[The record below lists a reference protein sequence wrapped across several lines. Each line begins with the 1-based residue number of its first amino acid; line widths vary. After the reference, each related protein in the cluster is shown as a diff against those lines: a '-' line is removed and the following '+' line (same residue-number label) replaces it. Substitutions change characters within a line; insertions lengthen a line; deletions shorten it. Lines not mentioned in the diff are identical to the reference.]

1 MQYPPYNAVCQVSV
15 KTIKL
20 TCLTAP
26 GTGKNHSWKISIAGQ
41 MPDDIVFHASTSY
54 GPPIIYEILQNDG
67 QPFLSGKTTGGDKL
81 LIVGNNFGVANHPT
95 KHPSVAYG
103 AELVYGTLYDN
114 NDALVSNRN
123 FIASTCSVTKAHTE
137 ITCFTMEG
145 AGFAYL
151 LQLMLDGQPSVVATT
166 TYARPIISSIVGP
179 GSQEAVEDGN
189 QLVDIHGS
197 NFGPNLTSSDSF
209 LESVTYGEDGSEYVA
224 DCILISH
231 TLIRCKTVPGFGINL
246 IWRVTILGQTS
257 LITTDGRTSYAA
269 PVILGAN
276 PISVQTFGSEVV
288 QLEGSNFGLADSSS
302 NPVFTNVKIKYQNVF
317 YEADIDRTKSENGIY
332 FSRVLE
338 YGMHTI
344 AFRSPVLECIV
355 CNPMFSVKV
364 KVKTYAGVELYSSWF
379 DINSGSIIN
388 QIYVTDG
395 STVSR
400 HVHIAVKILPTGY
413 RCNSF

>member
-1 MQYPPYNAVCQVSV
+1 
-15 KTIKL
+15 
-20 TCLTAP
+20 
-26 GTGKNHSWKISIAGQ
+26 
-41 MPDDIVFHASTSY
+41 
-54 GPPIIYEILQNDG
+54 
-67 QPFLSGKTTGGDKL
+67 
-81 LIVGNNFGVANHPT
+81 
-95 KHPSVAYG
+95 
-103 AELVYGTLYDN
+103 
-114 NDALVSNRN
+114 
-123 FIASTCSVTKAHTE
+123 
-137 ITCFTMEG
+137 MEG

-302 NPVFTNVKIKYQNVF
+302 NPVFTNVKIKYQNF
-317 YEADIDRTKSENGIY
+317 
-332 FSRVLE
+332 FL
-338 YGMHTI
+338 
-344 AFRSPVLECIV
+344 
-355 CNPMFSVKV
+355 
-364 KVKTYAGVELYSSWF
+364 
-379 DINSGSIIN
+379 
-388 QIYVTDG
+388 
-395 STVSR
+395 
-400 HVHIAVKILPTGY
+400 
-413 RCNSF
+413 